1 MWWFIGVAG
10 ADTKLHLILGN
21 SDTVLERILVAHSS
35 QLQFSLQCSFGCFLN
50 SRWIEKL
57 FGLDGF
63 LSEEAVDEA
72 NEVIDLQKKNK
83 KEKIIVEI
91 FLFLPLI
98 IYFGFSMGA
107 IMSKYLCSKTI
118 FVNAKRLTY
127 FVRYIISIFTFMQ
140 LVISED
146 T

>member
-72 NEVIDLQKKNK
+72 NEVIDLQKKTESERKNNS
-83 KEKIIVEI
+83 INLSFFVFNILW
-91 FLFLPLI
+91 LF
-98 IYFGFSMGA
+98 YGCN
-107 IMSKYLCSKTI
+107 YL
-118 FVNAKRLTY
+118 
-127 FVRYIISIFTFMQ
+127 
-140 LVISED
+140 
-146 T
+146 

>member
-1 MWWFIGVAG
+1 MGGSCMITTKTKIEYFFIKNSKKKNIYFFAFQANLSFFPHILAHCGNGNFYYLAMWWFIGVAG

-72 NEVIDLQKKNK
+72 NEVIDLQKKK
-83 KEKIIVEI
+83 
-91 FLFLPLI
+91 
-98 IYFGFSMGA
+98 
-107 IMSKYLCSKTI
+107 
-118 FVNAKRLTY
+118 
-127 FVRYIISIFTFMQ
+127 
-140 LVISED
+140 
-146 T
+146 

>member
-72 NEVIDLQKKNK
+72 NEVIDLQKKE
-83 KEKIIVEI
+83 EKYMIVSFFSLKCCTSFI
-91 FLFLPLI
+91 D
-98 IYFGFSMGA
+98 IYDWQ
-107 IMSKYLCSKTI
+107 
-118 FVNAKRLTY
+118 VTY
-127 FVRYIISIFTFMQ
+127 ASYIYK
-140 LVISED
+140 L
-146 T
+146 

>member
-1 MWWFIGVAG
+1 MLYLAMWWFIGVAG

-72 NEVIDLQKKNK
+72 NEVIDLQKKENNS
-83 KEKIIVEI
+83 IN
-91 FLFLPLI
+91 LFLPLI
-98 IYFGFSMGA
+98 YFLALLWVQLS
-107 IMSKYLCSKTI
+107 L
-118 FVNAKRLTY
+118 
-127 FVRYIISIFTFMQ
+127 SIFAPK
-140 LVISED
+140 LSS
-146 T
+146 